1 VKAEPSAEPAPARR
15 APPPPPVKK
24 NAELVRNQCV
34 TEHFAEGSFEGE
46 PDFAFVCEDGDFAG
60 LSRRLH
66 GMVVTRDVDAGAD
79 AGTSKDGG
87 MSVDVVRYASGR
99 DAGGAARGVGLE
111 WYELPATA
119 IIRKTCCPQAS
130 PVILPETQ
138 GWCEQLQSV
147 VRRMADD
154 SAKSVDLGPGA
165 RSFDKAVGCLYA
177 NRVRHGYGY
186 SSVPTP
192 LHRGI
197 FQQFLS
203 RAAIIGARR

>member
-1 VKAEPSAEPAPARR
+1 VKR
-15 APPPPPVKK
+15 

-34 TEHFAEGSFEGE
+34 TQHFSEGSFEGD

-66 GMVVTRDVDAGAD
+66 AMVVTRETD
-79 AGTSKDGG
+79 AGTDAGTLKDGG
-87 MSVDVVRYASGR
+87 MSVDVVRYAGGR
-99 DAGGAARGVGLE
+99 DATGGTRTVGLE

-165 RSFDKAVGCLYA
+165 RSFDRAVGCLYA
-177 NRVRHGYGY
+177 NRVRHGYTY
-186 SSVPTP
+186 SSAPTA

-203 RAAIIGARR
+203 RAAVISARR